1 MAEPVI
7 NRIFILNG
15 LREAVQ
21 ALAAPDKVALLT
33 GGSGRLKHESGRRV
47 GWSDY
52 LGYFARISASRFL
65 RYASYSA
72 LRAGSD
78 GDP

>member
-1 MAEPVI
+1 MQSI
-7 NRIFILNG
+7 
-15 LREAVQ
+15 REVGTSVRASSRR
-21 ALAAPDKVALLT
+21 LPFPD
-33 GGSGRLKHESGRRV
+33 LKRQSRRQ
-47 GWSDY
+47 SDY